1 MSVGCV
7 MSRFIRSELAQTA
20 SRLVLVAS
28 AAALLVGCSSD
39 MSRFNGEPDAGP
51 FRTSQRF
58 DNSSSGFGSPA
69 PQQVA
74 AAPVSSV
81 QSAPLAAPVQSAPL
95 APAQTYSAPPA
106 RAASAPAPA
115 AAPVQQPAR
124 VAAAQPAPAPA
135 PAAKAAPAQAQKGAP
150 VAAAA
155 PVAAKADSKTETK
168 VARSEPAQKAAPAE
182 QPVRTASLQQSSAKS
197 DAAPVAA
204 SAPKEAPARADVAPT
219 ATEEATPE
227 FRWPARGKVIQGFKP
242 GQSEGISIAVPE
254 GTAVKAAEGGT
265 VAYAG
270 NELKGYGNLVLIKH
284 PNGFVS
290 AYAHNG
296 ELMVKRGETVKR
308 GQTIAKSG
316 QTGNV
321 SSPQLQFQLRKGST
335 PVDPTQYLA
344 GL

>member
-1 MSVGCV
+1 
-7 MSRFIRSELAQTA
+7 MSRFIRSELAQTV

-58 DNSSSGFGSPA
+58 EGNSSGFASSSA
-69 PQQVA
+69 PQQVV

-95 APAQTYSAPPA
+95 APAQSYTPPVARSAA
-106 RAASAPAPA
+106 APAPA
-115 AAPVQQPAR
+115 PIQQPAR
-124 VAAAQPAPAPA
+124 VAAAQPAPAAKTAPA
-135 PAAKAAPAQAQKGAP
+135 PAQKVAP

-155 PVAAKADSKTETK
+155 PVAAKAETK
-168 VARSEPAQKAAPAE
+168 VARTEPAQKAAPAE
-182 QPVRTASLQQSSAKS
+182 QPVRTASLQQPSAKS

-204 SAPKEAPARADVAPT
+204 KADIAPT
-219 ATEEATPE
+219 VAATEEATPE

-265 VAYAG
+265 VAYSG
-270 NELKGYGNLVLIKH
+270 SELKGYGNLVLIKH

-296 ELMVKRGETVKR
+296 ELMVKRGEVVKR

-316 QTGNV
+316 QSGNV

-335 PVDPTQYLA
+335 PVDPTNYLA

>member
-1 MSVGCV
+1 
-7 MSRFIRSELAQTA
+7 MSRFIRSELAQTV

-58 DNSSSGFGSPA
+58 EGNSSGFASSA

-95 APAQTYSAPPA
+95 APAQTYTPPA
-106 RAASAPAPA
+106 ARSAAAPAPA
-115 AAPVQQPAR
+115 PIQQSAR
-124 VAAAQPAPAPA
+124 VAADQPA
-135 PAAKAAPAQAQKGAP
+135 PAAKAAPAPAQKVAP

-155 PVAAKADSKTETK
+155 PVAAKAETK
-168 VARSEPAQKAAPAE
+168 VARTEPAQKAAPAE
-182 QPVRTASLQQSSAKS
+182 QPVRTAALQQPSAKS

-204 SAPKEAPARADVAPT
+204 AAPKEAPAAAKADIAPT
-219 ATEEATPE
+219 VAATEEATPE
-227 FRWPARGKVIQGFKP
+227 FRWPARGKIIQGFKA

-265 VAYAG
+265 VAYSG
-270 NELKGYGNLVLIKH
+270 SELKGYGNLVLIKH

-296 ELMVKRGETVKR
+296 ELMVKRGEVVKR

-316 QTGNV
+316 QSGNV

-335 PVDPTQYLA
+335 PVDPTNYLA

>member
-1 MSVGCV
+1 
-7 MSRFIRSELAQTA
+7 MSRFIRSELAKTA
-20 SRLVLVAS
+20 SRIVLVAS

-39 MSRFNGEPDAGP
+39 MSRFNGDVDPGP

-58 DNSSSGFGSPA
+58 DNSSSGFASSA

-95 APAQTYSAPPA
+95 APAQTYSQPA
-106 RAASAPAPA
+106 RSAAAP
-115 AAPVQQPAR
+115 APVQQSAR
-124 VAAAQPAPAPA
+124 VAPVQPAPAQVAAKPA
-135 PAAKAAPAQAQKGAP
+135 PAQAAKAAPAAGAVGP
-150 VAAAA
+150 AAA
-155 PVAAKADSKTETK
+155 KSETK

-182 QPVRTASLQQSSAKS
+182 QPVRTASLQQPSAKS

-204 SAPKEAPARADVAPT
+204 SAPKEAASSRADVAPT
-219 ATEEATPE
+219 AVATEDATPE

-270 NELKGYGNLVLIKH
+270 NELKGYGNLVLIRH

>member
-1 MSVGCV
+1 
-7 MSRFIRSELAQTA
+7 MSRFIRSELAQTV

-58 DNSSSGFGSPA
+58 EGNSSGFASSSA

-95 APAQTYSAPPA
+95 APAQSYTPPASRSAAPPI
-106 RAASAPAPA
+106 
-115 AAPVQQPAR
+115 QQPAR
-124 VAAAQPAPAPA
+124 VAAAQPAPA
-135 PAAKAAPAQAQKGAP
+135 AKAAPAPAQQIAP

-155 PVAAKADSKTETK
+155 PVAAKAETK
-168 VARSEPAQKAAPAE
+168 VARTEPAQKAAPAE
-182 QPVRTASLQQSSAKS
+182 QPVRTAALQQPSAKS

-204 SAPKEAPARADVAPT
+204 AAPKEAPVAAKADIAPT
-219 ATEEATPE
+219 VAATEEATPE

-265 VAYAG
+265 VAYSG
-270 NELKGYGNLVLIKH
+270 SELKGYGNLVLIKH

-296 ELMVKRGETVKR
+296 ELMVKRGEVVKR

-316 QTGNV
+316 QSGNV

-335 PVDPTQYLA
+335 PVDPTNYLA

>member
-1 MSVGCV
+1 
-7 MSRFIRSELAQTA
+7 MSRFIRSELAQTV

-58 DNSSSGFGSPA
+58 DGSSASSGFASSA

-95 APAQTYSAPPA
+95 APAQSYTPPA
-106 RAASAPAPA
+106 ARSAAAPAPA
-115 AAPVQQPAR
+115 PIQQPAR
-124 VAAAQPAPAPA
+124 VAAAQPAPA
-135 PAAKAAPAQAQKGAP
+135 AKAAPAPAQKVAP

-155 PVAAKADSKTETK
+155 PVAAKAETK
-168 VARSEPAQKAAPAE
+168 VARTEPAQKAAPAE
-182 QPVRTASLQQSSAKS
+182 QPVRTASLQQPSAKS

-204 SAPKEAPARADVAPT
+204 AAPKEAPVAARADVAPT
-219 ATEEATPE
+219 VAATEEATPE

-265 VAYAG
+265 VAYSG
-270 NELKGYGNLVLIKH
+270 SELKGYGNLVLIKH

-296 ELMVKRGETVKR
+296 ELMVKRGEVVKR

-316 QTGNV
+316 QSGNV

-335 PVDPTQYLA
+335 PVDPTNYLA

>member
-1 MSVGCV
+1 
-7 MSRFIRSELAQTA
+7 MSRFVRSDLSKTA
-20 SRLVLVAS
+20 SRLVLVAVS
-28 AAALLVGCSSD
+28 AAFLASCSES
-39 MSRFNGEPDAGP
+39 SRFSSEPDPGP

-58 DNSSSGFGSPA
+58 DNSGFGSPA

-74 AAPVSSV
+74 SAPVGSV
-81 QSAPLAAPVQSAPL
+81 QSAPLDAPVQSAPL
-95 APAQTYSAPPA
+95 APAQNYSQPSRSASAPMQQPTRVGA
-106 RAASAPAPA
+106 NQPAPA
-115 AAPVQQPAR
+115 AAPPPAQKTAATQPA
-124 VAAAQPAPAPA
+124 Q
-135 PAAKAAPAQAQKGAP
+135 KAAPA
-150 VAAAA
+150 AAAA
-155 PVAAKADSKTETK
+155 PVAAKTETR
-168 VARSEPAQKAAPAE
+168 VARTEPPQKAAPAE
-182 QPVRTASLQQSSAKS
+182 KPVRTAALQQPSAKS

-204 SAPKEAPARADVAPT
+204 SAPKEAPVVSKNDVAPT
-219 ATEEATPE
+219 VAATEEATPE

-254 GTAVKAAEGGT
+254 GTAVKAAEGGQ

-270 NELKGYGNLVLIKH
+270 NELKGYGNLVLIRH

-296 ELMVKRGETVKR
+296 ELLVKRGETVKR

>member
-1 MSVGCV
+1 

-20 SRLVLVAS
+20 SRLVMVAS

-39 MSRFNGEPDAGP
+39 ISRFNGEPDAGP

-58 DNSSSGFGSPA
+58 EGSSASSGFASSA

-95 APAQTYSAPPA
+95 APAQSYTPPA
-106 RAASAPAPA
+106 ARSAAAPAPA
-115 AAPVQQPAR
+115 PIQQPAR

-135 PAAKAAPAQAQKGAP
+135 GKTAPAPAQKVAP

-155 PVAAKADSKTETK
+155 PVAAKTETK
-168 VARSEPAQKAAPAE
+168 VARTEPAQKAAPAE
-182 QPVRTASLQQSSAKS
+182 QPVRTAALQQPSAKS

-204 SAPKEAPARADVAPT
+204 AAPKEAAVAARADVAPT
-219 ATEEATPE
+219 VAATEEATPE
-227 FRWPARGKVIQGFKP
+227 FRWPARGKIIQGFKA

-265 VAYAG
+265 VAYSG
-270 NELKGYGNLVLIKH
+270 SELKGYGNLVLIKH

-296 ELMVKRGETVKR
+296 ELMVKRGEVVKR

-316 QTGNV
+316 QSGNV

-335 PVDPTQYLA
+335 PVDPTNYLA

>member
-7 MSRFIRSELAQTA
+7 MSRFIRSELAKTA
-20 SRLVLVAS
+20 SRVVLVAS

-39 MSRFNGEPDAGP
+39 ISRFNGDVDPGP

-58 DNSSSGFGSPA
+58 DGGGSGFGSPA

-95 APAQTYSAPPA
+95 APAQTYSQPV
-106 RAASAPAPA
+106 RTAAAPAPA
-115 AAPVQQPAR
+115 PFQQPAR
-124 VAAAQPAPAPA
+124 VAAVQPAPAPA
-135 PAAKAAPAQAQKGAP
+135 KAAPAPAQKAAP

-155 PVAAKADSKTETK
+155 PVSAKAETK
-168 VARSEPAQKAAPAE
+168 VARTEPAQKAAPAE
-182 QPVRTASLQQSSAKS
+182 QPVRTAALQQPSAKS

-204 SAPKEAPARADVAPT
+204 SAPKEARADVVPT
-219 ATEEATPE
+219 AVATEDATPE

-270 NELKGYGNLVLIKH
+270 NELKGYGNLVLIRH

>member
-1 MSVGCV
+1 

-39 MSRFNGEPDAGP
+39 ISRFNGEPDAGP

-58 DNSSSGFGSPA
+58 DGNTSGFASSA

-95 APAQTYSAPPA
+95 APAQTYTPPPA
-106 RAASAPAPA
+106 RSAAAPAPA
-115 AAPVQQPAR
+115 PIQQPAR

-135 PAAKAAPAQAQKGAP
+135 AKAAPAPAQK
-150 VAAAA
+150 AAAA
-155 PVAAKADSKTETK
+155 PVAAKTETK
-168 VARSEPAQKAAPAE
+168 VARTEPAQKTAPAE
-182 QPVRTASLQQSSAKS
+182 QPVRTASLQQPSAKS

-204 SAPKEAPARADVAPT
+204 AAPKDAPVAARADVAPT
-219 ATEEATPE
+219 VAATEEATPE

-270 NELKGYGNLVLIKH
+270 SELKGYGNLVLIKH

-296 ELMVKRGETVKR
+296 ELMVKRGEVVKR

-316 QTGNV
+316 QSGNV

-335 PVDPTQYLA
+335 PVDPTNYLA

>member
-7 MSRFIRSELAQTA
+7 MSRFIRSELAQTV
-20 SRLVLVAS
+20 SRLVLVAT

-39 MSRFNGEPDAGP
+39 ISRFNGEPDAGP

-58 DNSSSGFGSPA
+58 DGNSSGFASSSA

-74 AAPVSSV
+74 AAPVASV

-95 APAQTYSAPPA
+95 APAQSYTPPA
-106 RAASAPAPA
+106 ARSAAAPAPA
-115 AAPVQQPAR
+115 PVQTPAR
-124 VAAAQPAPAPA
+124 LAAAQPAPA
-135 PAAKAAPAQAQKGAP
+135 PAAKAAPAQKVAP

-155 PVAAKADSKTETK
+155 PVAAKAETK
-168 VARSEPAQKAAPAE
+168 VARTEPAQKAAPAE
-182 QPVRTASLQQSSAKS
+182 QPVRTASLQQPSAKS

-204 SAPKEAPARADVAPT
+204 AAPKEAAARADVAPT
-219 ATEEATPE
+219 VAATEEATPE

-265 VAYAG
+265 VAYSG
-270 NELKGYGNLVLIKH
+270 SELKGYGNLVLIKH

-296 ELMVKRGETVKR
+296 ELMVKRGEVVKR

-316 QTGNV
+316 QSGNV

-335 PVDPTQYLA
+335 PVDPTNYLA

>member
-1 MSVGCV
+1 
-7 MSRFIRSELAQTA
+7 MSRFIRSELAQTV

-58 DNSSSGFGSPA
+58 EGNSSGFASSSA

-95 APAQTYSAPPA
+95 APAQSYTPPA
-106 RAASAPAPA
+106 SRSA

-124 VAAAQPAPAPA
+124 LAAAQPAPAPA
-135 PAAKAAPAQAQKGAP
+135 VKAAPVPAQKVAP

-155 PVAAKADSKTETK
+155 PVAAKTETK
-168 VARSEPAQKAAPAE
+168 VARTEPAQKVTPSE
-182 QPVRTASLQQSSAKS
+182 QPVRTASLQQPSAKS

-204 SAPKEAPARADVAPT
+204 AAPKEAPAAAKADIAPT
-219 ATEEATPE
+219 VAATEEATPE
-227 FRWPARGKVIQGFKP
+227 FRWPARGKIIQGFKA

-265 VAYAG
+265 VAYSG
-270 NELKGYGNLVLIKH
+270 SELKGYGNLVLIKH

-296 ELMVKRGETVKR
+296 ELMVKRGEVVKR

-316 QTGNV
+316 QSGNV

-335 PVDPTQYLA
+335 PVDPTNYLA